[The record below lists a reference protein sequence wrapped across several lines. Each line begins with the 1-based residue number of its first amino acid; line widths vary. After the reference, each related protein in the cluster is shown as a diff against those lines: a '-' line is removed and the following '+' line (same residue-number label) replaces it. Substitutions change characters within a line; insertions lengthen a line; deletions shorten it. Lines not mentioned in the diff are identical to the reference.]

1 MPGCRP
7 RRERRRSG
15 VHSELKR
22 VADRAGF
29 RHRDCRVRATKC
41 PLESVWIK
49 LPCRWR
55 VEDPPIV
62 LLTTAYC
69 FPGEKCG
76 LAICQG
82 QFLALFSM
90 IHCGNGLIEEQ

>member
-29 RHRDCRVRATKC
+29 RHRLPSSSGKC
-41 PLESVWIK
+41 PLESVWITSMQMASG
-49 LPCRWR
+49 RS
-55 VEDPPIV
+55 
-62 LLTTAYC
+62 AYC
-69 FPGEKCG
+69 SIDDR
-76 LAICQG
+76 L
-82 QFLALFSM
+82 LFY
-90 IHCGNGLIEEQ
+90 

>member
-29 RHRDCRVRATKC
+29 RHRLPGSSDKWPR
-41 PLESVWIK
+41 EFVWIK
-49 LPCRWR
+49 LHPDNDWNFH
-55 VEDPPIV
+55 
-62 LLTTAYC
+62 LLFY
-69 FPGEKCG
+69 
-76 LAICQG
+76 
-82 QFLALFSM
+82 
-90 IHCGNGLIEEQ
+90 

>member
-29 RHRDCRVRATKC
+29 RHRLPSSSGKC
-41 PLESVWIK
+41 PLESVWINFHADGEWK
-49 LPCRWR
+49 IR
-55 VEDPPIV
+55 
-62 LLTTAYC
+62 LLFY
-69 FPGEKCG
+69 
-76 LAICQG
+76 
-82 QFLALFSM
+82 
-90 IHCGNGLIEEQ
+90 